1 MADLIDISF
10 IIVAF
15 AIVGY
20 ILKDAFFFYRKSTI
34 PYELQS
40 GEERMFSYIS
50 LTLFISSVIWWA
62 ILTIIKNDPNM
73 LYSLNPIFEGLQRL
87 VEMGVISL
95 DQFNSYISTTLIFL
109 FSFTIFSQIFIF
121 AYTIAMTLGYIGFII
136 DSKAIK
142 VTYKNNVVI
151 PRKFKRIIHESDEFI
166 YVESLKDFRK
176 WVAIKKEDIERI
188 NNIFT
193 DSKFQEFFLK
203 HLSPILNR
211 VPIINN
217 PHYRII
223 LVFTLMVVLSSL
235 SIFSNVISDVFY
247 RILFAAI
254 TIPAIILSVI
264 ILALEPRKKNDEEE

>member
-1 MADLIDISF
+1 
-10 IIVAF
+10 
-15 AIVGY
+15 
-20 ILKDAFFFYRKSTI
+20 
-34 PYELQS
+34 
-40 GEERMFSYIS
+40 MFSYIS